1 MAAKRKH
8 EYKITPKPYDYN
20 IKPGETDLDYYRRL
34 AKTADERLVRLE
46 ALRHEK
52 GFESVDKFAYARA
65 MRDIEVWGGGRR
77 FNTKPPEDRR
87 QFNEKISDILRFLQ
101 SPTSTKYGIKEVY
114 QKRADKLNEKY
125 GAEGLHVTWK
135 DIADLHDT
143 GLLTTAKMALGSDTA
158 WVSIGQVE
166 HNADKIKEIL
176 KEAQKNQK
184 TEEPIKIRRKDGQLT
199 AKAKAMLKDAGVLTG
214 APSDK
219 GVLHFLND
227 EQLLNQILEL

>member
-1 MAAKRKH
+1 MAAKRVH
-8 EYKITPKPYDYN
+8 EYKSTQRYDFD
-20 IKPGETDLDYYRRL
+20 IRPGETDLQYYRRL
-34 AKTADERLVRLE
+34 AKTADQRLVRLE
-46 ALRHEK
+46 ALRHEE

-65 MRDIEVWGGGRR
+65 MRDIEVYGGGKR
-77 FNTKPPEDRR
+77 FNTAPPENRSSM
-87 QFNEKISDILRFLQ
+87 NAKIKDMLRFLQ
-101 SPTSTKYGIKEVY
+101 SPTSTKSGIIETY
-114 QKRADKLNEKY
+114 QKRADKLNERY

-143 GLLTTAKMALGSDTA
+143 GLLTSAKMALGSDTTWIA
-158 WVSIGQVE
+158 IGQVE
-166 HNADKIKEIL
+166 NNAEKIKEIL
-176 KEAQKNQK
+176 KAGQKNQK
-184 TEEPIKIRRKDGQLT
+184 TGEPIKIRRKDGQLT